1 MSNDAGHA
9 KPGKGAALSSLK
21 VPEYKVLW
29 WGGLFSFM
37 AVQMQFL
44 LRSLLAWDLTESE
57 AALGQV
63 YLFFGLSMLIT
74 TPLGGVA
81 ADRLPKRAVLIGSQ
95 LLIATAAIGMGI
107 VVVTEREEFWMLL
120 VAALAQGSAFG
131 FFGPARTSFTRD
143 LVGRDQLGNAISI
156 TMLSMN
162 GSRIIAPSM
171 AGALAGVAFIGI
183 GRTYILAGLFSILSL
198 IMMLRLPNIAA
209 SSTSKRNPFLD
220 IADGVRYVA
229 ARRPLRRL
237 VLSSLFV
244 IMFGFNYVAFMPALI
259 EGEFGL
265 GEGSVGL
272 MSTASAIG
280 AVAAFAPV
288 ARRADSP
295 VARLMMIVAGF
306 GFGGCVMLLGLAPN
320 LWVAMLVT
328 VGIGVMTNAYQSLS
342 NTLALAMSDESH
354 QGRVQSL
361 MQLSFAGF
369 GMAAA
374 PLGILAEVIGLRPT
388 FGVMGLVAMLAM
400 LAYVVFEAFG
410 GQGITAPAYADDSVL
425 AGDTP
430 ERGAPVVTGPTAPG
444 PTGSDEAI
452 SPAAAAPTG
461 ADIPSQRAPSPLDAS
476 VDALTATT
484 DTEWVASERGT
495 VHR

>member
-1 MSNDAGHA
+1 MSKVRRRRSSDE
-9 KPGKGAALSSLK
+9 PKGEAFSSLK
-21 VPEYKVLW
+21 NPEYKVLW

-63 YLFFGLSMLIT
+63 YLCFGLSMLIA

-95 LLIATAAIGMGI
+95 VLIAVAAMGMGI
-107 VVVTEREEFWMLL
+107 AVVTERETFWMLL
-120 VAALAQGSAFG
+120 IAAVAQGSAFG
-131 FFGPARTSFTRD
+131 FFGPARTAFTRD
-143 LVGRDQLGNAISI
+143 LVGRDQLGNAISLS
-156 TMLSMN
+156 MLSMN
-162 GSRIIAPSM
+162 GTRIFAPSL
-171 AGALAGVAFIGI
+171 AGALAGVAFFGI
-183 GRTYILAGLFSILSL
+183 GNTYLVAGVFSIVSL
-198 IMMLRLPNIAA
+198 LMMMRLPNIAPA
-209 SSTSKRNPFLD
+209 MTTKRNPFLD

-229 ARRPLRRL
+229 ARPPLRRM

-244 IMFGFNYVAFMPALI
+244 IMFGFNYVAFMPALV

-295 VARLMMIVAGF
+295 VARLMMILAGF
-306 GFGGCVMLLGLAPN
+306 GFGGGVMLLGLAPN
-320 LWVAMLVT
+320 LWVAMVVT
-328 VGIGVMTNAYQSLS
+328 AGIGVMTNAYQSLS
-342 NTLALAMSDESH
+342 NTLALGMADEAH

-374 PLGILAEVIGLRPT
+374 PLGILAEAIGLRQT
-388 FGVMGLVAMLAM
+388 LGVMGFVAMVAM
-400 LAYVVFEAFG
+400 GAYVLLEQLA
-410 GQGITAPAYADDSVL
+410 GQGIREPAYVYDGIEPAAQPAAPAADRV
-425 AGDTP
+425 
-430 ERGAPVVTGPTAPG
+430 APKGVPIGG
-444 PTGSDEAI
+444 N
-452 SPAAAAPTG
+452 
-461 ADIPSQRAPSPLDAS
+461 
-476 VDALTATT
+476 
-484 DTEWVASERGT
+484 
-495 VHR
+495 

>member
-1 MSNDAGHA
+1 MSKITGRTDGQS
-9 KPGKGAALSSLK
+9 GKGEAFSSLR

-57 AALGQV
+57 ASLGQV
-63 YLFFGLSMLIT
+63 YLFFGLSMLIA

-95 LLIATAAIGMGI
+95 VLIATAAMGMGLA
-107 VVVTEREEFWMLL
+107 VVTGRETFWMLL
-120 VAALAQGSAFG
+120 LAAVAQGSAFG
-131 FFGPARTSFTRD
+131 FFGPARTAFTRD
-143 LVGRDQLGNAISI
+143 LVGREQLGNAISLS
-156 TMLSMN
+156 MLSMN
-162 GSRIIAPSM
+162 GTRIFAPSI

-183 GRTYILAGLFSILSL
+183 GKTYLIAGAFSVISLLA
-198 IMMLRLPNIAA
+198 MLRLPNIAPAA
-209 SSTSKRNPFLD
+209 STKRNPFLD

-229 ARRPLRRL
+229 ARPPLRRL

-244 IMFGFNYVAFMPALI
+244 IMFAFNYVAFMPALI

-295 VARLMMIVAGF
+295 VARLMMICSGF
-306 GFGGCVMLLGLAPN
+306 GFGIGVMLLGLAPN
-320 LWVAMLVT
+320 LAVAMLIT
-328 VGIGVMTNAYQSLS
+328 AGIGVMTNAYQSLS
-342 NTLALAMSDESH
+342 NTLALAMSDETH

-374 PLGILAEVIGLRPT
+374 PLGILAEAIGLRQT
-388 FGVMGLVAMLAM
+388 LGVMGLVAVASMG
-400 LAYVVFEAFG
+400 AYVLLEQLA
-410 GQGITAPAYADDSVL
+410 GQGLRDPAYSHAAQSPTAQSAPAA
-425 AGDTP
+425 
-430 ERGAPVVTGPTAPG
+430 
-444 PTGSDEAI
+444 
-452 SPAAAAPTG
+452 
-461 ADIPSQRAPSPLDAS
+461 
-476 VDALTATT
+476 
-484 DTEWVASERGT
+484 
-495 VHR
+495 